1 MNDAHESLTDGNLSA
16 VIYCDSRDLI
26 LDLYGRNGDLIY
38 VSKLPLRDLRD
49 ALKGLTDE

>member
-1 MNDAHESLTDGNLSA
+1 MSDESLTDGNLH
-16 VIYCDSRDLI
+16 VEIYCDSRDLI
-26 LDLYGRNGDLIY
+26 LDVYGRNGDLIY